1 VDYLRKPD
9 RKRLVARLREF
20 EAQLSAMDLPPSEPI
35 SVALGDDT
43 FTLRWLNDA
52 FVGDPEVMVLADLD
66 DSHLIAAIMALPQL
80 VDVMLAQHKRN
91 KLSFQT
97 VMDSLDQA
105 WAKWNRETIESPEN
119 LPERGEEPPRF
130 YIEVRRMLRDALV
143 KAGVVGSDSQLAVNG
158 SALDLMDEYNDASPA
173 EREDIQSLMMTALSG
188 YAHDP
193 SHSEEASVEGNVPED

>member
-1 VDYLRKPD
+1 MDYLRNPD
-9 RKRLVARLREF
+9 RERLVARLREF
-20 EAQLSAMDLPPSEPI
+20 EAQLSAMDLPPSE
-35 SVALGDDT
+35 SVSVPLGDST
-43 FTLRWLNDA
+43 FTMRWLNGA

-66 DSHLIAAIMALPQL
+66 DSHLVAAVMALPHL
-80 VDVMLAQHKRN
+80 IDVMLAQHKRN
-91 KLSFQT
+91 KLSFQA

-105 WAKWNRETIESPEN
+105 WAKWNRETVESPED
-119 LPERGEEPPRF
+119 LPERGEDSPRF

-173 EREDIQSLMMTALSG
+173 EREDIQALLMEALSG

-193 SHSEEASVEGNVPED
+193 SHSDEASIEGHNQ